1 MREAREAPVLSRRSL
16 LLGAAGLA
24 AAGVTG
30 AALPAAGG
38 SAASGGRT
46 PLYRQAARRGIAYGS
61 STATWQLED
70 QEYAQLFAREA
81 GILFTE
87 DDLLWYRL
95 KPTPDS
101 PLDFSFGDQII
112 AFAERHGM
120 LVFGAHLVWDEG
132 FGEGW
137 TEDDLWGLERAEARQ
152 LLFGTVRAV
161 VRHYRGRVDAW
172 SVANEVT
179 DPEGVRGLRTDV
191 PWYETIGPSY
201 VAEAFHIAHRQ
212 DPDALLVLNEFGF
225 ETVNEFG
232 DQPGPRRRATLQVI
246 DKLLADGVPVHAL
259 GIQAHLLADRFAQ
272 RFNPT
277 AYRRF
282 LDEVA
287 DRGLKILITEM
298 DVLDDGLP
306 ANIVVRDRAVADV
319 YRRYLEVTLDH
330 HAVKALITFGLS
342 DRYTWLQ
349 EDRPR
354 EDGAAR
360 RPLPFD
366 EDLRPKPAYHALSRS
381 LEDAPWRR
389 PLWRLRGQ

>member
-246 DKLLADGVPVHAL
+246 D
-259 GIQAHLLADRFAQ
+259 
-272 RFNPT
+272 
-277 AYRRF
+277 
-282 LDEVA
+282 
-287 DRGLKILITEM
+287 
-298 DVLDDGLP
+298 
-306 ANIVVRDRAVADV
+306 
-319 YRRYLEVTLDH
+319 
-330 HAVKALITFGLS
+330 
-342 DRYTWLQ
+342 
-349 EDRPR
+349 
-354 EDGAAR
+354 
-360 RPLPFD
+360 
-366 EDLRPKPAYHALSRS
+366 
-381 LEDAPWRR
+381 
-389 PLWRLRGQ
+389 